1 MARKKNNN
9 DAALR
14 LGLPA
19 DYAEFL
25 DSLKS
30 RVRQSQTKA
39 MLSVNRE
46 LIALYWDIGRQ
57 IVERQEREGWG
68 KSVVDRLAADL
79 QAAFPGMGG
88 FSSVNVWRMRAFYMA
103 YRSEPQFLAQPA
115 REVVELIPS
124 QAVTKLKGKKSAQA
138 VPKLGLPIVP
148 QPVRQIDEPI
158 LPQAVS
164 EIPWGHNVWLLDKLK
179 DRDERLWYAAKTLE
193 HGWSR
198 AVLTMQIESDLY
210 ARQGKVVS
218 NFATTLPSPQS
229 DLAQQTLKDP
239 YLFDFLTLHDDA
251 IERDLEGGLV
261 DHIRKFLLELGAG
274 FAFVGQ
280 QVPLTVGEDDFYID
294 LLFYHL
300 KLRCFVVI
308 DLKMRKFTPEDA
320 GKMNFYLSAVD
331 SQMRHADDAS
341 SIGLVLCKTRD
352 RITAEYALRDI
363 AKPIGVAEWQTKL
376 VQSLPDSLKGSL
388 PSIEQIEAEL
398 EPRVVRGSQ
407 TDHAM
412 PSIEQIE
419 AELELR
425 ETRQT
430 QLSGEKE
437 PKR

>member
-1 MARKKNNN
+1 MARQKNND

-57 IVERQEREGWG
+57 IVERQELAGWG
-68 KSVVDRLAADL
+68 RATVERLADDM
-79 QAAFPGMGG
+79 QAAFLGMGG
-88 FSSVNVWRMRAFYMA
+88 FSRTNVFRMRAFYLA
-103 YRSEPQFLAQPA
+103 YRTPAEVVPQAVGQLKSGRILAQAAPESA
-115 REVVELIPS
+115 SAISS
-124 QAVTKLKGKKSAQA
+124 QAVSKLKGKKSAQA

-158 LPQAVS
+158 LPQAVA

-251 IERDLEGGLV
+251 IERDLERGLV

-376 VQSLPDSLKGSL
+376 VQSLPESLKGSL
-388 PSIEQIEAEL
+388 
-398 EPRVVRGSQ
+398 
-407 TDHAM
+407 